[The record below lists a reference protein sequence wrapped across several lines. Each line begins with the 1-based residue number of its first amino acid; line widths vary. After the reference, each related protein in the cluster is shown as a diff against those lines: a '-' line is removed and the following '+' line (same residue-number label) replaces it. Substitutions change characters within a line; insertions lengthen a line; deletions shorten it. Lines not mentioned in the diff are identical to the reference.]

1 MFVHRTDL
9 PANAGALF
17 EGRPVSF
24 EIDRTH
30 RGRRAINIALIS
42 HSSDRGVAA
51 EKANPMKPPLPRIET
66 TVPRT
71 LHAQLEIAKAV
82 RTLTAPNGDDPQR
95 QRGVE
100 IAAIGQ
106 DLEALA
112 RDSLGNRILR
122 PDDLPPERYLRA
134 GFANQSLGTDVSG
147 YEQQIAEGGAA
158 AEGASAAGPLAAAL
172 LPVSPGGIL
181 DAERFDGNYVRD
193 YRHYLN
199 IMIGVYAAAAG
210 LKQNAVLS
218 TIDDYAS
225 LKSTFNADEL
235 LDEIYTHSAKQ
246 DVEDTKSGYR
256 LYESGRIRLRR

>member
-51 EKANPMKPPLPRIET
+51 EKANPMKPPLPRIESA
-66 TVPRT
+66 VPRT

-112 RDSLGNRILR
+112 REI
-122 PDDLPPERYLRA
+122 PRA
-134 GFANQSLGTDVSG
+134 FK
-147 YEQQIAEGGAA
+147 E
-158 AEGASAAGPLAAAL
+158 ASALVKAELCGARRGNTTPTSRGCRAAVEPRKQQSMTQSIQVGRLERQTAREVDSGPRM
-172 LPVSPGGIL
+172 V
-181 DAERFDGNYVRD
+181 
-193 YRHYLN
+193 
-199 IMIGVYAAAAG
+199 
-210 LKQNAVLS
+210 KQMP
-218 TIDDYAS
+218 
-225 LKSTFNADEL
+225 
-235 LDEIYTHSAKQ
+235 
-246 DVEDTKSGYR
+246 
-256 LYESGRIRLRR
+256 